1 MKFSKLMSSKVHI
14 IGINGIGM
22 SALAI
27 YLKKNNIDV
36 TGSDIAYNSST
47 INLEKYKIKVF
58 IGHKISNIK
67 DRDII
72 FYSSAIKNNPEIRE
86 AKKNNIPCYNRSKL
100 LQLICKD
107 KFTIVVS
114 GSHGKTS
121 TTSILGHLLVS
132 AGLNPTII
140 SGGIMQ
146 NYGQNIYLTNSKY
159 VVVEA
164 DESDGTIFK
173 LSPRYLL
180 YLNVDREHIDFY
192 KSYSNLKSK
201 IKKYILSQSQKNVM
215 VFVNNDDNF
224 LSSLKK
230 YSKNIKT
237 YGSNVSNTKSN
248 YSYKLISLTNNKSTF
263 NLYKSKNI
271 LSKNLSTNLLGR
283 HNVSN
288 ITAALSIIDHLGYKI
303 KKSHIL
309 NFKGTKRRMNIL
321 GKIKKT
327 LFIDDYAHHP
337 TEIEKLINIS
347 SLYKKKYIYIVLEPH
362 RYSRLNDLYDEYL
375 SVLKNINNLIILKTY
390 EAGENYKKGMK
401 NSKNLVNDLNVLN
414 NQNTKYVANYND
426 LFNLL
431 DQFVLNKSES
441 IIISAGAGDI
451 SNQIRFFYESR
462 K

>member
-1 MKFSKLMSSKVHI
+1 MKFVELVSRKVHI

-27 YLKKNNIDV
+27 YLKKNKVDV
-36 TGSDIAYNSST
+36 TGSDITYNANT
-47 INLEKYKIKVF
+47 IILEKYKIPVH

-67 DRDII
+67 NRDII
-72 FYSSAIKNNPEIRE
+72 FYSSAIKNNPEIKE

-107 KFTIVVS
+107 KVTIAVS

-121 TTSILGHLLVS
+121 TTSLLGHLLVC
-132 AGLNPTII
+132 AGLSPTII

-146 NYGQNIYLTNSKY
+146 NFGQNIHLTNSKY
-159 VVVEA
+159 VIVEA
-164 DESDGTIFK
+164 DESDGTVFK
-173 LSPRYLL
+173 LSPKYILF
-180 YLNVDREHIDFY
+180 LNIDREHMEFY
-192 KSYSNLKSK
+192 KSLSNLKAK
-201 IKKYILSQSQKNVM
+201 IKKFILSQNDKGAKI
-215 VFVNNDDNF
+215 FINNDDKF
-224 LSSLKK
+224 LSSLKNH
-230 YSKNIKT
+230 SKKIKT
-237 YGSNVSNTKSN
+237 FGSNKKAN
-248 YSYKLISLTNNKSTF
+248 YSYKLIKLTNKKSLF
-263 NLYKSKNI
+263 NIYKGQTI
-271 LSKNLSTNLLGR
+271 LSKSISSKLLGE
-283 HNVSN
+283 HNVQN
-288 ITAALSIIDHLGYKI
+288 LTAALSVLDDLGYKI

-321 GKIKKT
+321 GKLKKT

-347 SLYKKKYIYIVLEPH
+347 NLYKMRNIFLIIEPH
-362 RYSRLNDLYDEYL
+362 RYSRLNDLYNEYL
-375 SVLKNINNLIILKTY
+375 NVLKNTNNLIILKTY

-401 NSKNLVNDLNVLN
+401 NSKNLVNDLNVFYK
-414 NQNTKYVANYND
+414 QKTKYIDNYRD

-431 DQFVLNKSES
+431 DQFVSKKTES

-451 SNQIRFFYESR
+451 SNQIRFFYDSR

>member
-1 MKFSKLMSSKVHI
+1 MKFSELTSKKIHI

-36 TGSDIAYNSST
+36 TGSDITYNANT
-47 INLEKYKIKVF
+47 INLEKLNIPVF

-67 DRDII
+67 GREII
-72 FYSSAIKNNPEIRE
+72 FYSSAIKNNPEIKE
-86 AKKNNIPCYNRSKL
+86 AKKNRVPCYNRSKL

-107 KFTIVVS
+107 KFTIVIS

-121 TTSILGHLLVS
+121 TTSILGNLLVC
-132 AGLNPTII
+132 AGMNPTII

-146 NYGQNIYLTNSKY
+146 NFGQNIYLTDSNY

-164 DESDGTIFK
+164 DESDGTVFK
-173 LSPRYLL
+173 LSPRYLI
-180 YLNVDREHIDFY
+180 YLNVDREHIEFY
-192 KSYSNLKSK
+192 KTYSKFKSK
-201 IKKYILSQSQKNVM
+201 IKKYILSQSKKNVKI
-215 VFVNNDDNF
+215 FVNNDDHF

-230 YSKNIKT
+230 YSSNIKT
-237 YGSNVSNTKSN
+237 FGSSLKSN
-248 YSYKLISLTNNKSTF
+248 YNYKILKLTDKKSTF
-263 NLYKSKNI
+263 HIFKDKKI
-271 LSKNLSTNLLGR
+271 LTKNLSTYLLGE
-283 HNVSN
+283 HNVQN
-288 ITAALSIIDHLGYKI
+288 LTAALSTIDDLGYKI
-303 KKSHIL
+303 IKSHIL
-309 NFKGTKRRMNIL
+309 NFKGTKRRLNIL

-327 LFIDDYAHHP
+327 ILIDDYAHHP

-347 SLYKKKYIYIVLEPH
+347 CLYKKKHIIFIIEPH
-362 RYSRLNDLYDEYL
+362 RYSRLNDLYNQYL
-375 SVLKNINNLIILKTY
+375 RVLKNIKNLVIIKTY

-414 NQNTKYVANYND
+414 NQKTRYVENYHH

-431 DQFVLNKSES
+431 DKFVLNKSES

-451 SNQIRFFYESR
+451 SNQIRFFYDSR